1 MASNSSQGE
10 AESTKDRPALRTGFS
25 SGTAATAA
33 AVAALRLLIS
43 RTSARAIAVKLPSGV
58 YLGVPVETCSLQD
71 DFASALVIKDG
82 GDDPDVTNGA
92 QIIAK
97 VALLR
102 NGPEKRCGKNS
113 QPSQII
119 LYAGK
124 GIGTVTKPGLPAL
137 PGEPAINPT
146 PRQMISENISLELL
160 RFDTF
165 EVEGLKNKVCDL
177 SKTSFC
183 PQKSAL
189 RLPLNEGAKART
201 VLGPAVNFS
210 ILIEIEAPRGE
221 ELAKRTLNPRLGITG
236 GISILGTTGIV
247 RPFSHEAYEQTI
259 HAAFSVASSS
269 CAKTVV
275 LSTGGKSERLARQR
289 FPQLRPEAFVQ
300 IADFF
305 SFAVREAVRLG
316 FSRII
321 HGVFFGKAVK
331 MALGYPYTHAHA
343 APMDL
348 QFLAATARSLGHK
361 EQLCQRL
368 SLANTARHGLDII
381 AEEGAFDIVE
391 KIARTAVE
399 QSFRVA
405 CEASRVSFHSQS
417 APISIRLLLFDYD
430 GKLLAETAKEA

>member
-1 MASNSSQGE
+1 MVCNSKKSE
-10 AESTKDRPALRTGFS
+10 TESPRGRPALRTGFS
-25 SGTAATAA
+25 SGTAAAAA
-33 AVAALRLLIS
+33 AVAALRYLIS
-43 RTSARAIAVKLPSGV
+43 GTSARAIAVKLPSGL
-58 YLGVPVETCSLQD
+58 YLGVPVETCSLRD
-71 DFASALVIKDG
+71 CVASAFVIKDG

-102 NGPEKRCGKNS
+102 NDPEKMCGKNP
-113 QPSQII
+113 QPPQII
-119 LYAGK
+119 LCAGK

-160 RFDTF
+160 RLATF
-165 EVEGLKNKVCDL
+165 ELEGLQDKACDV
-177 SKTSFC
+177 SDTSLC
-183 PQKSAL
+183 AEKAAL
-189 RLPLNEGAKART
+189 RLPLNANAKAKT
-201 VLGPAVNFS
+201 VLGPAGTFS
-210 ILIEIEAPRGE
+210 LLIEIEAPRGE

-236 GISILGTTGIV
+236 GLSILGTTGIV

-259 HAAFSVASSS
+259 HAAFSVASST

-275 LSTGGKSERLARQR
+275 LSTGGKSEKLARQR
-289 FPQLRPEAFVQ
+289 FPELGPEAFVQ

-305 SFAVREAVRLG
+305 SFAVREAVMLG

-321 HGVFFGKAVK
+321 HSVFFGKAVK

-381 AEEGAFDIVE
+381 AEDGSFDIVE

-399 QSFRVA
+399 QSVRVA
-405 CEASRVSFHSQS
+405 DEASRAAVASQS
-417 APISIRLLLFDYD
+417 APIRIRLLLFDYD
-430 GKLLAETAKEA
+430 GNLLAEAGKEA